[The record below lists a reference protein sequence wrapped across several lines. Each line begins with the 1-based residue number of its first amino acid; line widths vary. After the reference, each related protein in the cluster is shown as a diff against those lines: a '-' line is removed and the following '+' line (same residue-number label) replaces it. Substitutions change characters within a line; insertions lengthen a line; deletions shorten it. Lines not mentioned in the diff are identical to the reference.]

1 MTLEIFAK
9 GCVYFLMTVGVFA
22 AIGAVTF
29 RNLFHS
35 GLGLAAV
42 LMCVAGTYM
51 ALGAEF
57 LAMVQILVYVGAVMI
72 LVIYAIMLTQSMND
86 RTPLKSNNQRVPALI
101 SVILLAVFVG
111 NVLLKTPWVL
121 RVNMTAEQ
129 FSTTELGLTLMRDYL
144 LPFEL
149 LGVLLFAVLVGAI
162 VVARK
167 EKS

>member
-1 MTLEIFAK
+1 MTLELFAK
-9 GCVYFLMTVGVFA
+9 GCVYFLMGVGVIS

-42 LMCVAGTYM
+42 LMCIAGTYM

-72 LVIYAIMLTQSMND
+72 LIIYAIMLTQSMND
-86 RTPLKSNNQRVPALI
+86 QTPLKSNNQRVPALV
-101 SVILLAVFVG
+101 SVIVLAVFVG
-111 NVLLKTPWVL
+111 NVLIKTPWVL
-121 RVNMTAEQ
+121 RLNISAEQ
-129 FSTTELGLTLMRDYL
+129 FSTAELGVALMNNYL

-149 LGVLLFAVLVGAI
+149 LGILLFAVLVGAI